1 MFHKWEDEPTPFI
14 QEIARTYSEDRA
26 LYRPEITYRKFLIKW
41 FAIVISMVV
50 VAVCIA
56 CALSLLEK
64 LVHFRICDFW
74 VSFLFAFVIEIVWI
88 LKWCVIDIIKLYQH
102 YAPEHVR
109 RRCILM
115 PSCSEFAIIA
125 VRKYGLIIGSSLT
138 LYRLNHRC
146 KGTIHRIEYP

>member
-26 LYRPEITYRKFLIKW
+26 LYRPEITYRNFLIKW
-41 FAIVISMVV
+41 LTIVTSVV
-50 VAVCIA
+50 IIAVCIA
-56 CALSLLEK
+56 CALSLIEK
-64 LVHFRICDFW
+64 LVHFRICGFMTSLLF
-74 VSFLFAFVIEIVWI
+74 VSVIEIVGI

-102 YAPEHVR
+102 YAPEHIR

-125 VRKYGLIIGSSLT
+125 IRKYGLIIGFFLT

>member
-26 LYRPEITYRKFLIKW
+26 LYRPEITYKKFLIKW
-41 FAIVISMVV
+41 LIIVTSAVII
-50 VAVCIA
+50 AVCIA
-56 CALSLLEK
+56 FALSLIEK
-64 LVHFRICDFW
+64 LVHFHICGFR
-74 VSFLFAFVIEIVWI
+74 VSIIFAIVIEIVGI

-125 VRKYGLIIGSSLT
+125 IRKYGLIIGSSIT